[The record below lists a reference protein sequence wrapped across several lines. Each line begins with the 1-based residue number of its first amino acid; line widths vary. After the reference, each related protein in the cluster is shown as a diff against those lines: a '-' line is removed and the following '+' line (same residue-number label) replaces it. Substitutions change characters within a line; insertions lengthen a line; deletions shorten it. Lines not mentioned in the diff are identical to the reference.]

1 MPSTRVGPGPRCD
14 RPGFESVN
22 TVPLVV
28 IPAFNEAE
36 SVGAVV
42 ADVRGALPQ
51 GRVLVVDDGSSDRTA
66 QAAREAGATVL
77 RLRMN
82 CGYGVAL
89 QAGYKYAVRHGFDV
103 VAQMDADGQHLAEY
117 LPAMVA
123 SVAGDEADIVIG
135 SRFLDGDGHYRP
147 SLARRAGME
156 LFGRIASIVMRQPV
170 TDPTSGYQAMNSR
183 VTRFFC
189 SGVYPTDFP
198 DADVL
203 ILLHRSGF
211 RIREAPVKMRMYD
224 GPSMHGGH
232 GSVYYV
238 YKMLLSI
245 LLTMLRPA
253 TPTRQ

>member
-1 MPSTRVGPGPRCD
+1 MKTA
-14 RPGFESVN
+14 
-22 TVPLVV
+22 PLVV

-36 SVGAVV
+36 TIGPVV
-42 ADVRGALPQ
+42 SDVRDTLPGAT
-51 GRVLVVDDGSSDRTA
+51 VLVVDDGSTDGTRHV
-66 QAAREAGATVL
+66 AAEAGAVVL
-77 RLRMN
+77 GLRVN

-89 QAGYKYAVRHGFDV
+89 QAGYKFAVRHGYELI
-103 VAQMDADGQHLAEY
+103 AQMDADGQHLAEF
-117 LPAMVA
+117 LPGMLDLVA
-123 SVAGDEADIVIG
+123 RGEADLVLG

-147 SLARRAGME
+147 SLARRVGME
-156 LFGRIASIVMRQPV
+156 LFGRIASLVMRQPV
-170 TDPTSGYQAMNSR
+170 TDPTSGYQAMNAR

-211 RIREAPVKMRMYD
+211 RVKEVPVKMRMYD

-238 YKMLLSI
+238 YKMFLSI
-245 LLTMLRPA
+245 FLTMLRPA
-253 TPTRQ
+253 APSRQ

>member
-1 MPSTRVGPGPRCD
+1 MRSLPIGAHL
-14 RPGFESVN
+14 VN
-22 TVPLVV
+22 SAPLVV

-36 SVGAVV
+36 TIASVVSDVQGVLPEAV
-42 ADVRGALPQ
+42 
-51 GRVLVVDDGSSDRTA
+51 VLVVDDGSSDGTGP
-66 QAAREAGATVL
+66 AASAAGAKVL
-77 RLRMN
+77 TLRIN

-89 QAGYKYAVRHGFDV
+89 QAGYKYAVRHGFDL
-103 VAQMDADGQHLAEY
+103 VAQMDADGQHLAEF
-117 LPAMVA
+117 LPKMLELVG
-123 SVAGDEADIVIG
+123 SGEADLVVG

-147 SLARRAGME
+147 SLARRVGME
-156 LFGRIASIVMRQPV
+156 LFGRVASLAMRQPV
-170 TDPTSGYQAMNSR
+170 TDPTSGYQAMNAK

-211 RIREAPVKMRMYD
+211 RIIEVPVQMRMYD

-232 GSVYYV
+232 GSIYYV
-238 YKMLLSI
+238 YKMFLSI

-253 TPTRQ
+253 ASSGQ

>member
-1 MPSTRVGPGPRCD
+1 MKTA
-14 RPGFESVN
+14 
-22 TVPLVV
+22 PLVV

-36 SVGAVV
+36 NIASVIS
-42 ADVRGALPQ
+42 DVNGVLPAAE
-51 GRVLVVDDGSSDRTA
+51 VLVVDDGSSDETRSV
-66 QAAREAGATVL
+66 AASAGATVL
-77 RLRMN
+77 ALRIN

-89 QAGYKYAVRHGFDV
+89 QAGYKYAVRHGYEL
-103 VAQMDADGQHLAEY
+103 VAQMDADGQHLAEF
-117 LPAMVA
+117 LPAMLE
-123 SVAGDEADIVIG
+123 SVKVGESDIVVG

-147 SLARRAGME
+147 SLARRLGME
-156 LFGRIASIVMRQPV
+156 LFGRIASVVMRQPV

-211 RIREAPVKMRMYD
+211 RVTEVPVRMRMYD

-238 YKMLLSI
+238 YKMFLSI
-245 LLTMLRPA
+245 LLTMLRP
-253 TPTRQ
+253 TSPLNQ